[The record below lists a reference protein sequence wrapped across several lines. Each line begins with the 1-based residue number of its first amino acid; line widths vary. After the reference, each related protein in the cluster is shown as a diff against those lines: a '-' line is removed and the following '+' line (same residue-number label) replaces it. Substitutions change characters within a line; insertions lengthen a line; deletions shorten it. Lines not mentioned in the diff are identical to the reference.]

1 MKNKLSLLVAIV
13 LIPLLL
19 ACEKESVRIDN
30 YLVEYATVNV
40 AGSTV
45 TFKLDDGKILMP
57 ETTADK
63 LDVEDGVRVILNY
76 TPLDEDGFIKVNR
89 IQKIFMDVIKE
100 EGFPEELKTSPIK
113 IVTIWVS
120 GQYLNMSFEVDYH
133 SKPHVTGLYR
143 DMEAAEPTL
152 YFSYSRED
160 DPPGAPTLTYL
171 SFDLNSLKRDIPFT
185 MYVNTYDG
193 VREFTFRY

>member
-89 IQKIFMDVIKE
+89 IQRIFMDVIKE
-100 EGFPEELKTSPIK
+100 EGFPDELKTSPIK

-171 SFDLNSLKRDIPFT
+171 SFDLSSLKRDIPFT
-185 MYVNTYDG
+185 VYVNTYDG
-193 VREFTFRY
+193 VREFEFSL

>member
-89 IQKIFMDVIKE
+89 IQRIFMDVIKE
-100 EGFPEELKTSPIK
+100 EGFPDELKTSPIK

-133 SKPHVTGLYR
+133 SKPHITGLYR
-143 DMEAAEPTL
+143 DMEADEPTL
-152 YFSYSRED
+152 YFSYSREE

-171 SFDLNSLKRDIPFT
+171 SFDLNSLESDTPFIV
-185 MYVNTYDG
+185 YVNTYEG
-193 VREFTFRY
+193 MRKFEFSL